1 MSCSLD
7 SYGILKFMKFWNFRL
22 IDTQKKH
29 RKPKEE
35 NMRWD
40 LIIFF
45 FKFTLEKFVGIN
57 SLFQMSL
64 FS

>member
-22 IDTQKKH
+22 IDTQK
-29 RKPKEE
+29 KPKEE

-64 FS
+64 LS